1 MPQLQHAGLEPLGPA
16 SPQKTTWAARL
27 VGLFPAVLTGTPEL
41 IIETFLFF
49 GLASANVFPSVLR
62 SAAEMQPGQ
71 AGVNIADVNTVG
83 LGGLL
88 FGPPLVGYT
97 AEHYSITHCMLL
109 LAVVWTR
116 NGFLL
121 RLMLRW
127 K

>member
-1 MPQLQHAGLEPLGPA
+1 
-16 SPQKTTWAARL
+16 
-27 VGLFPAVLTGTPEL
+27 
-41 IIETFLFF
+41 
-49 GLASANVFPSVLR
+49 
-62 SAAEMQPGQ
+62 MQPDQ

-97 AEHYSITHCMLL
+97 AEHSSITHGMLL